1 VIGKGKWGYAATA
14 VALTAVTALAAG
26 CSSSGGSGVDSV
38 AGNLPTNYGPAEQTT
53 LNVGVVPAM
62 DSAGF
67 FVAQSEGLFA
77 KEGLKI
83 HYSAATSSETAI
95 DQQVKNQLQITAGN
109 YVSYIHYEADPA
121 HASTPLEVISE
132 GSVMQQGAQVI
143 FTMPSSHINTL
154 SQLKGKLV
162 GVNAPDNIDYLLGV
176 SVLKENGIDSS
187 LVKFPNGKDRAS
199 AQYNDD
205 GAIPFPDMAG
215 DLASGE
221 VAAAI
226 MPEPFASLAEQQYG
240 AVPLADLNQGAT
252 TDFPIEGYVVTKAWA
267 EQNPNTLKRFLAAL
281 SAGQEIADTDRSAV
295 EKAFESLNG
304 PQNGSVPNTIAAVMS
319 LDTYPIGIDQ
329 TRLQRVANV
338 MYQFNL
344 LPSAYNVKNMLMPSS
359 EFDFSPFSAA
369 GS

>member
-1 VIGKGKWGYAATA
+1 VIGKGKWGHAATA

-38 AGNLPTNYGPAEQTT
+38 AGNQPTNYGPAEQTT

-77 KEGLKI
+77 REGLKI
-83 HYSAATSSETAI
+83 NYKPATSSETAI
-95 DQQVKNQLQITAGN
+95 QQQITGQLQITAGN
-109 YVSYIHYEADPA
+109 YVSYVQYAAA
-121 HASTPLEVISE
+121 HPSTPLWVISE

-154 SQLKGKLV
+154 SQLKGKLI
-162 GVNAPDNIDYLLGV
+162 GVNAPENIDYLLGV
-176 SVLKENGIDSS
+176 SVLKENGIDAG
-187 LVKFPNGKDRAS
+187 LVKFPSPKDKDFA
-199 AQYNDD
+199 ATD
-205 GAIPFPDMAG
+205 GAIPFPNMAS

-221 VAAAI
+221 IAAAI

-304 PQNGSVPNTIAAVMS
+304 PANGNVPNTIAAVMS

-344 LPSAYNVKNMLMPSS
+344 LPSAYDVKNMLMPSS
-359 EFDFSPFSAA
+359 EFNFSPFSAA

>member
-26 CSSSGGSGVDSV
+26 CSSSGGSGVDSI

-77 KEGLKI
+77 REGLKI
-83 HYSAATSSETAI
+83 IYKPATSSETAI
-95 DQQVKNQLQITAGN
+95 QQQVTGQLQVTAGN
-109 YVSYIHYEADPA
+109 YVSYVQYAAA
-121 HASTPLEVISE
+121 HPNTPLWVISE

-154 SQLKGKLV
+154 SQLKGKLI
-162 GVNAPDNIDYLLGV
+162 GVNAQQNIDYLLGV
-176 SVLKENGIDSS
+176 SVLKENGIDAS
-187 LVKFPNGKDRAS
+187 LVKFPNGKDKAS

-221 VAAAI
+221 LAAAI

-267 EQNPNTLKRFLAAL
+267 EQNPNTLSRFLAAL

-295 EKAFESLNG
+295 EKAFEGLDG
-304 PQNGSVPNTIAAVMS
+304 APEGQVPTTIAAVMS
-319 LDTYPIGIDQ
+319 LDTYPIGLDQ
-329 TRLQRVANV
+329 TRLQRVADV

-344 LPSAYNVKNMLMPSS
+344 LPSAYNMTNMLMPSS
-359 EFDFSPFSAA
+359 EFNFSPFSAA

>member
-1 VIGKGKWGYAATA
+1 
-14 VALTAVTALAAG
+14 
-26 CSSSGGSGVDSV
+26 
-38 AGNLPTNYGPAEQTT
+38 
-53 LNVGVVPAM
+53 
-62 DSAGF
+62 
-67 FVAQSEGLFA
+67 
-77 KEGLKI
+77 
-83 HYSAATSSETAI
+83 
-95 DQQVKNQLQITAGN
+95 
-109 YVSYIHYEADPA
+109 
-121 HASTPLEVISE
+121 
-132 GSVMQQGAQVI
+132 
-143 FTMPSSHINTL
+143 MPKSHINTL
-154 SQLKGKLV
+154 SQLKGKLI
-162 GVNAPDNIDYLLGV
+162 GVNAPENIDYLLGV
-176 SVLKENGIDSS
+176 SVLKENGIDSG
-187 LVKFPNGKDRAS
+187 LVKFPSAKDKDFA
-199 AQYNDD
+199 ATD

-221 VAAAI
+221 IAAAI

-295 EKAFESLNG
+295 EKAFEALNG

-344 LPSAYNVKNMLMPSS
+344 LPSAYNVENMLMPSA
-359 EFDFSPFSAA
+359 EFNFSPFSAA